1 MTITQQDLDRY
12 LAPRQGGNAPT
23 LVLPTPAPVQASQVS
38 TPMQDASRQQAD
50 DTFERDQELA
60 ATPLAKSLTAA
71 VQNWDT
77 TQLFNAAFNK
87 PTFQADPQFKKD
99 EALQN
104 VDVPISEDQRAFLFK
119 SNSQDEFNWRVSQI
133 KQMQERQQ
141 LAATSPIL
149 NTVVQFADPL
159 YLAADLLS
167 AGAATTIK
175 AGRLASAAIGALGT
189 VGIQTAV
196 NQEVRPVSDAE
207 VIMAAAMHGAASS
220 IGYRAPTKSLAD
232 MTPDEFAAEMARR
245 NGNTGPVDPNL
256 AGSPLAMAGTFGPR
270 TAPEVL
276 DEVPSAIQQVAKE
289 GYDNAKAGIVSA
301 PKRPWAELSLYKT
314 MIGYGE
320 DGQNVAARLLDDP
333 LNPNQNSVAS
343 IHREVSTR
351 FAMGL
356 NQYEDAMLSALK
368 DQGWG
373 TTKRFIN
380 PQGFRRAQQDFE
392 QQVRMELDQR
402 MIDPSYRGANPA
414 VANATDR
421 LGEYS
426 RMVGKELENRGM
438 VEKGFVEQNP
448 YYYPRRMNVTSVER
462 MEAAVGKTEFM
473 KQMTTAVQKGL
484 GSADRD
490 TSRAIAYAMV
500 ERARRKGY
508 GIDNSGAVI
517 NKEGREELMDI
528 INKAPDLTDEAKAR
542 ASALLTPK
550 GEDAGRIAM
559 LKTRINIDMMHQVA
573 PGMQVRDLFDDSISS
588 MMDSYNRRI
597 TGRIALHADGLGDDA
612 AITEMREKLAKGVSN
627 PTERRKALDNFDN
640 IMKYYQGQPVGEQM
654 PEFMRNLS
662 ALTQATGLASSGL
675 WQLVEYGTMMQR
687 YGAVRTFRAML
698 KAVPES
704 RALMQ
709 QMRASTK
716 EGKALALDVEEALT
730 AQVAGEIRMRPVMEH
745 YEDMFAADKSPWM
758 MRMET
763 ARDMTMFVNMQKYIH
778 FHQTRVNA
786 ALVTQTLRK
795 ASEGDAAAIKAMRS
809 YGMNDA
815 TLAEIRG
822 QFAKHGNKLDDWDEE
837 PFRKART
844 TMINAMDDAIVR
856 ARLGELPAF
865 AEFSTLGK
873 FLFTFRRFVAATH
886 NKTLVGTY
894 SKDGARGLAT
904 LMAYQFPLAM
914 MATAANNV
922 ISGKG
927 FDEKKPFVSLAGQ
940 AINYM
945 GAIGFASEFTG
956 VLSGQQR
963 SFGAP
968 GLLFLDRMYGIGN
981 NIASAGRHAVS
992 GDTDKVGNDLRQAT
1006 GNTMA
1011 AIPLLSIVPGVR
1023 ALTNAIKEPD
1033 NGLQSK

>member
-1 MTITQQDLDRY
+1 MALTQQDLDKFM
-12 LAPRQGGNAPT
+12 APRAGGTAPT
-23 LVLPTPAPVQASQVS
+23 LVMPAPVQAQNVT
-38 TPMQDASRQQAD
+38 TPLQQAQAQAAE
-50 DTFERDQELA
+50 DTFQRDQELVN
-60 ATPLAKSLTAA
+60 TPLSKSLTAA

-87 PTFQADPQFKKD
+87 PQFQDDPSFKKD

-104 VDVPISEDQRAFLFK
+104 VDVPISEDQRAYLFK
-119 SNSQDEFNWRVSQI
+119 ANSQDEFNWRVQQV
-133 KQMQERQQ
+133 KDMQERAQ
-141 LAATSPIL
+141 LAQASPLL
-149 NTVVQFADPL
+149 NTVVQFADPM

-167 AGAATTIK
+167 AGAATAIK
-175 AGRLASAAIGALGT
+175 AGRLGAAALGAAGT
-189 VGIQTAV
+189 LGLQTAV

-207 VIMAAAMHGAASS
+207 IIMAAAMHSGATVL
-220 IGYRAPTKSLAD
+220 GYRTPPRRLAD
-232 MTPDEFAAEMARR
+232 MSPEEFAAEMQRR
-245 NGNTGPVDPNL
+245 NGGEPVDPNVM
-256 AGSPLAMAGTFGPR
+256 GSPLAMAGTFNP
-270 TAPEVL
+270 TAAAAEVI
-276 DEVPSAIQQVAKE
+276 DEVPSSITNVAKE
-289 GYDNAKAGIVSA
+289 GYDNARAGVQSQ
-301 PKRPWAELSLYKT
+301 PKRPWAELSLFKT
-314 MIGYGE
+314 MSSYGPE
-320 DGQNVAARLLDDP
+320 GQAVASRLLDDP
-333 LNPNQNSVAS
+333 LNPNVNSVAS
-343 IHREVSTR
+343 VHREVSAR

-356 NQYEDAMLSALK
+356 HQYEDSMLSALR

-373 TTKRFIN
+373 NAKRLLD
-380 PQGFRRAQQDFE
+380 PKGFRRAQQDFE

-402 MIDPSYRGANPA
+402 MIDPAYRGGNPA

-426 RMVGKELENRGM
+426 RMVGKEMERRGM
-438 VEKGFVEQNP
+438 VEKGFTEQNP
-448 YYYPRRMNVTSVER
+448 YYYPRRMNVANIER
-462 MEAAVGKTEFM
+462 MEAAVGKEAFM
-473 KQMTTAVQKGL
+473 KQMTLAVQKGIN
-484 GSADRD
+484 SARP
-490 TSRAIAYAMV
+490 TANIIARAMV

-517 NKEGREELMDI
+517 NQEGRQELLDI
-528 INKAPDLTDEAKAR
+528 INGLPGVNEEARAR
-542 ASALLTPK
+542 ASALLQPK
-550 GEDAGRIAM
+550 GEDAGRAPM
-559 LKTRINIDMMHQVA
+559 LKTRINIDMMHQIA

-597 TGRIALHADGLGDDA
+597 SGRIALHSDGLGDDA
-612 AITEMREKLAKGVSN
+612 AQNEMRQKLAMNLSN
-627 PTERRKALDNFDN
+627 PVERRKALEQFDN
-640 IMKYYQGQPVGEQM
+640 IMAYYKGQPVGERM
-654 PEFMRNLS
+654 PEFMRNLA

-675 WQLVEYGTMMQR
+675 WQLVEYGTLMQR
-687 YGAVRTFRAML
+687 YGAVKTFRAML
-698 KAVPES
+698 RAIPES

-709 QMRASTK
+709 QMRIHTK
-716 EGKALALDVEEALT
+716 EGRALALDVEEALT

-745 YEDMFAADKSPWM
+745 YEDMFAADKSSWM
-758 MRMET
+758 MRMEQ
-763 ARDMTMFVNMQKYIH
+763 ARDNTMFLNMQKYIH

-795 ASEGDAAAIKAMRS
+795 AGEGDAAAIKAMKG
-809 YGMNDA
+809 YGLSDA
-815 TLAEIRG
+815 DLSRIRA
-822 QFAKHGNKLDDWDEE
+822 QFAQHGNKLDAWDEGT
-837 PFRKART
+837 FIKART
-844 TMINAMDDAIVR
+844 AMINAMDDAIVR

-886 NKTLVGTY
+886 NKTLVGTFN
-894 SKDGARGLAT
+894 KDGARGLAT

-927 FDEKKPFVSLAGQ
+927 FDDKAPITSLAGQ

-968 GLLFLDRMYGIGN
+968 GLLFLDRVYGIAG
-981 NIASAGRHAVS
+981 NIASAGRHAAT
-992 GDTDKVGNDLRQAT
+992 GDTDKLGNDLRQAT

-1023 ALTNAIKEPD
+1023 ALTNAVKGE
-1033 NGLQSK
+1033 

>member
-23 LVLPTPAPVQASQVS
+23 LVLPTPAPVQAAQVT
-38 TPMQDASRQQAD
+38 TPMQDASRQAAE

-60 ATPLAKSLTAA
+60 ATPLSKSLTAA

-87 PTFQADPQFKKD
+87 PTFKEDPQFKKD

-104 VDVPISEDQRAFLFK
+104 VDVPISEDQRDFLFK
-119 SNSQDEFNWRVSQI
+119 SNSQEEFNWRVDQV
-133 KQMQERQQ
+133 KQMQERHQ
-141 LAATSPIL
+141 LASASPVL

-167 AGAATTIK
+167 AGAATAVK
-175 AGRLASAAIGALGT
+175 AGRLTSAALGAVAT
-189 VGIQTAV
+189 AGIQTAV
-196 NQEVRPVSDAE
+196 NQQVRPVSYEE
-207 VIMAAAMHGAASS
+207 VIMAAAMHGAASA
-220 IGYRAPTKSLAD
+220 IGYRTPAKSLAD
-232 MTPDEFAAEMARR
+232 MSPEEFAAEMARR
-245 NGNTGPVDPNL
+245 NGAAGPIDPNL
-256 AGSPLAMAGTFGPR
+256 AGSPLAMAGTFGVR
-270 TAPEVL
+270 TAPEVI
-276 DEVPSAIQQVAKE
+276 DEVPAAIQQVAKE
-289 GYDNAKAGIVSA
+289 GYDNARAGVVSQ

-314 MIGYGE
+314 MSNYGE
-320 DGQNVAARLLDDP
+320 AGRAVAARLLDDP
-333 LNPNQNSVAS
+333 LNASQKSVAS

-351 FAMGL
+351 FSMGL
-356 NQYEDAMLSALK
+356 HQYEDSMLSALK

-373 TTKRFIN
+373 TTKRFID

-392 QQVRMELDQR
+392 HQVRMELDQR
-402 MIDPSYRGANPA
+402 MVNPAYRGGNPA
-414 VANATDR
+414 VATATDR

-426 RMVGKELENRGM
+426 RMVGRELESRGM
-438 VEKGFVEQNP
+438 VDKGFVDQNP
-448 YYYPRRMNVTSVER
+448 YYYPRRMNVTSIER
-462 MEAAVGKTEFM
+462 MEAAVGKKEFM
-473 KQMTTAVQKGL
+473 KQMTTAVQRGL
-484 GSADRD
+484 NSADRQ
-490 TSRAIAYAMV
+490 TSNAIAYAMV

-508 GIDNSGAVI
+508 GIDNSGAII
-517 NKEGREELMDI
+517 NQEGRQELLDI
-528 INKAPDLTDEAKAR
+528 IKQAPDLTDAAKAR
-542 ASALLTPK
+542 ASALLTPQ
-550 GEDAGRIAM
+550 GDDAGRAAM
-559 LKTRINIDMMHQVA
+559 LKTRINIDMMHEIA

-597 TGRIALHADGLGDDA
+597 SGRIALHADGLGEPG
-612 AITEMREKLAKGVSN
+612 AIEAMRSKLAQGISN
-627 PTERRKALDNFDN
+627 QVERRKALDNFDN
-640 IMKYYQGQPVGEQM
+640 IVKYYQGQPVGESM
-654 PEFMRNLS
+654 PEFMRSLS

-687 YGAVRTFRAML
+687 YGAVKTFRAML
-698 KAVPES
+698 RAVPES

-730 AQVAGEIRMRPVMEH
+730 AQVAGEIRMRPVMDH
-745 YEDMFAADKSPWM
+745 YDDMFAADKSPWM
-758 MRMET
+758 MRMES

-795 ASEGDAAAIKAMRS
+795 AAEGDAAAAKAMRS
-809 YGMNDA
+809 YGMDTA
-815 TLAEIRG
+815 TLNEIKG
-822 QFAKHGNKLDDWDEE
+822 QFAKHGNKLDNWDEE

-844 TMINAMDDAIVR
+844 SMINAMDDAVVR

-886 NKTLVGTY
+886 NKTLVGTMT
-894 SKDGARGLAT
+894 KDGARGLAT

-968 GLLFLDRMYGIGN
+968 GLLFLDRVYGIGN
-981 NIASAGRHAVS
+981 NVAAAGRHAVT
-992 GDTDKVGNDLRQAT
+992 GDVDKVGDDLRQAT

-1023 ALTNAIKEPD
+1023 ALTNAVKD
-1033 NGLQSK
+1033 Q